1 MKYNLDWIKKQYSYE
16 ERIKYIFFWGHR
28 PSKDGSIT
36 ASCMSQWW
44 IADFEVDNIT
54 YKSAEHWMMAEKA
67 RLFKDEEIL
76 EKIINCES
84 PAEAKKLGR
93 TVRDFVP
100 EVWDEHRYEI
110 VKKGNIYKFGQNKNL
125 KEYLLTTKNRVL
137 VEASPYDQIWGIGLK
152 KENKDVENPQK
163 WRGLNLLGFALMEVR
178 DDLYE

>member
-1 MKYNLDWIKKQYSYE
+1 MKYNLDWIKKQYSPE

-44 IADFEVDNIT
+44 VCNFEVDNIT

-67 RLFKDEEIL
+67 RLFKDEEML

-93 TVRDFVP
+93 AVRGFVP
-100 EVWDEHRYEI
+100 KVWDEQCYEI
-110 VKKGNIYKFGQNKNL
+110 VKKGNIYKFGQNENL
-125 KEYLLTTKNRVL
+125 KEYLLQL
-137 VEASPYDQIWGIGLK
+137 S
-152 KENKDVENPQK
+152 
-163 WRGLNLLGFALMEVR
+163 
-178 DDLYE
+178 